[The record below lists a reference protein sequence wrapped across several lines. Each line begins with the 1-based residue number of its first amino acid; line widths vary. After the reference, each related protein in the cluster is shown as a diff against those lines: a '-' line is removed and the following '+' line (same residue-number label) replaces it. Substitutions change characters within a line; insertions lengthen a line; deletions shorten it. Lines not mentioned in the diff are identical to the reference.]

1 MEEPLDSSLAI
12 AAGPPSEKS
21 LEERAPD
28 GVDIG
33 LKPNQQLMK
42 GILGPSDAT
51 DGGGPAPKAESICNT
66 DPRPELTPPTG
77 RLDPIKSATEYEAVS
92 QRVDSQPVNDRQLPS
107 KPDEDDRWTQLHAA
121 VEAEDHDQVQ
131 KLMDEDFPLEE
142 AASDGRKP
150 LFIAAEKGFT
160 KIVELLATRASIESL
175 NDMQNSTA
183 LIRACEENQIA
194 VVKILIERGANIEAK
209 SSDGRT
215 PLLIAISSRNQDLL
229 KYLLQH
235 GADKTAI
242 SGDGVSAERLAEDDE
257 EITEILKQNFLL
269 QGPKI
274 GAKRIVSEPK
284 PTHVRAPEK
293 PGEYKLAACE
303 AFQAEVVQFFIGR
316 REQRSQ
322 PVRMSVYELIYGKGP
337 DALFSPPL
345 MSPPLASPDSSRASN
360 TTRGKPTFTWYHIPA
375 NNV

>member
-1 MEEPLDSSLAI
+1 MEEPLGSSLAI
-12 AAGPPSEKS
+12 AAERPGEKGF
-21 LEERAPD
+21 EEQPPD

-33 LKPNQQLMK
+33 LKPSQQLMK
-42 GILGPSDAT
+42 ENLDPSHAP
-51 DGGGPAPKAESICNT
+51 DGGGLDAETESMHNT
-66 DPRPELTPPTG
+66 DPRPEFTSPTEG
-77 RLDPIKSATEYEAVS
+77 FNPTKPETGHEAAS
-92 QRVDSQPVNDRQLPS
+92 QRGDSQSVNDRPSPS

-121 VEAEDHDQVQ
+121 VEAGDHDQVQ
-131 KLMDEDFPLEE
+131 KLMDEDFALED

-150 LFIAAEKGFT
+150 LFIAAEKGFA

-209 SSDGRT
+209 RSDGWT

-235 GADKTAI
+235 GADKTVV
-242 SGDGVSAERLAEDDE
+242 SEDGVSAERLAEDDE
-257 EITEILKQNFLL
+257 EITKILNQNFLL

-274 GAKRIVSEPK
+274 GAKRSVPEPQ
-284 PTHVRAPEK
+284 PMNVRAPEK
-293 PGEYKLAACE
+293 PREYKLAACE
-303 AFQAEVVQFFIGR
+303 VFQAEVVQFFIGR
-316 REQRSQ
+316 HEQRSQ
-322 PVRMSVYELIYGKGP
+322 PVRVSIYELIYGKGP

-360 TTRGKPTFTWYHIPA
+360 TARGKPTFTWYHLPA